1 MTIKI
6 IIIYNLSIEEYF
18 KDDPEIINSIYF
30 RCEKIKMEDFND
42 VEWIKEVLKND
53 NFFVETKKMIL

>member
-1 MTIKI
+1 M
-6 IIIYNLSIEEYF
+6 
-18 KDDPEIINSIYF
+18 INSIYF

>member
-18 KDDPEIINSIYF
+18 KDDPEMINSIYF
-30 RCEKIKMEDFND
+30 RCEKIKMDDFID

-53 NFFVETKKMIL
+53 NFLLKQKK